1 MLKSIRGKILL
12 AILAVTMFTA
22 CSITLVFYL
31 RAAGMIEE
39 NYSGILYG
47 RMQQTVKNL
56 DESMKEI
63 YYVDTRAAWDETLRE
78 NARSYIS
85 TKNEESLDV
94 MAELLRNYSREYKDI
109 NSLYFVF
116 PEEKMAVTSEEF
128 PVNKQSLDENDIQKL
143 KEAQD
148 RSSFPTVLESLIH
161 EENSVLSVAQK
172 VEDDNGDV
180 LGYVAADVKER
191 TIYYEYLEVLN
202 DDKIGK
208 ILFVDGNNEIITSG
222 DYSDLGKT
230 FSELTG
236 NDVPSENGYFEKNG
250 VISFF
255 SRGSFS
261 SCGLYLEVSKK
272 EVLIGLSEM
281 RIFLIGI
288 FGVFFVTAVVLALWL
303 SRIVCGPLRS
313 MTDTVERVGEGDL
326 SLRTEVV
333 TADEIGTLGK
343 EFNHMLDYIEDLI
356 AKVIEEEQLKK
367 DAELE
372 ALQYQI
378 TPHFM
383 YNTLNSIKFAAF
395 LKGEKELAGLIGD
408 FVELL
413 QASIN
418 KKGSFLSVADEIHIL
433 KNYIHLQDF
442 RYQGSFQVEY
452 NISEEAYS
460 CYIPRL
466 ILQPLVENALL
477 HGIDIKKQSGKIWI
491 SGSVEEG
498 RLILVVTDNG
508 RGMTEEQIRNLFNS
522 REKKTNGLSAVG
534 VPNVKERLELYY
546 GAEGG
551 MKYDSSSDGTTVT
564 VFLPAIYDIP
574 EEGRKMDVQNTCS
587 RR

>member
-1 MLKSIRGKILL
+1 MLKSIRGKIML

-22 CSITLVFYL
+22 CSITVVFYL

-47 RMQQTVKNL
+47 RMQQTVKDL
-56 DESMKEI
+56 DESLKEI
-63 YYVDTRAAWDETLRE
+63 YYVDTRAAWDEALRE
-78 NARSYIS
+78 NVRSYIS
-85 TKNEESLDV
+85 TKNEDNLETV
-94 MAELLRNYSREYKDI
+94 AELLRNHSREYKDI

-116 PEEKMAVTSEEF
+116 PGEKMAVTSEEF
-128 PVNKQSLDENDIQKL
+128 PVNKQGLAKKDIQKL
-143 KEAQD
+143 EEEQAD
-148 RSSFPTVLESLIH
+148 NSFPVVVESLIH
-161 EENSVLSVAQK
+161 EGDSFLSVVQK
-172 VEDDNGDV
+172 VEDDNGNV
-180 LGYVAADVKER
+180 LGYLAADIKER
-191 TIYYEYLEVLN
+191 TIYYEYLESVN
-202 DDKIGK
+202 DEKITT
-208 ILFVDGNNEIITSG
+208 ILLVDRNNEIITSG

-230 FSELTG
+230 FPEITDH
-236 NDVPSENGYFEKNG
+236 DVPDKNGYFEENG

-255 SRGSFS
+255 SRGGFS
-261 SCGLYLEVSKK
+261 SCGLYLEVPKK
-272 EVLIGLSEM
+272 EVLSGLSEM
-281 RIFLIGI
+281 RLFLIGI
-288 FGVFFVTAVVLALWL
+288 FGAFFVMAVLLALWL
-303 SRIVCGPLRS
+303 SRVVCGPLKS
-313 MTDTVERVGEGDL
+313 MTSTVEKVGEGDL

-333 TADEIGTLGK
+333 TSDEIGTLGK

-356 AKVIEEEQLKK
+356 AKVIEEEQQKK

-442 RYQGSFQVEY
+442 RYQGSFRVKYE
-452 NISEEAYS
+452 ISEEAYR

-477 HGIDIKKQSGKIWI
+477 HGIDIKRQTGKIWI
-491 SGSVEEG
+491 SGNVSEG
-498 RLILVVTDNG
+498 KLILIVKDNG
-508 RGMTEEQIRNLFNS
+508 RGMTKEQIRDLFNS
-522 REKKTNGLSAVG
+522 HAKKTNGLSAVG
-534 VPNVKERLELYY
+534 IPNVKERLELYY
-546 GAEGG
+546 GTQGG
-551 MKYDSSSDGTTVT
+551 MEYVSSGNGTEVT
-564 VFLPAIYDIP
+564 VFLPAIYDMP
-574 EEGRKMDVQNTCS
+574 EEGRKN
-587 RR
+587 

>member
-1 MLKSIRGKILL
+1 MQKGGVLVLKSIRAKILL

-22 CSITLVFYL
+22 GSLTVVFYL

-47 RMQQTVKNL
+47 RMQQTVKDL
-56 DESMKEI
+56 DESLKEI
-63 YYVDTRAAWDETLRE
+63 YYVNTRTAWDEEIRNNAADYLRTGNENSLENMAGLLRE
-78 NARSYIS
+78 H
-85 TKNEESLDV
+85 
-94 MAELLRNYSREYKDI
+94 SREYKDI

-116 PEEKMAVTSEEF
+116 PDKKMAVTSEEF
-128 PVNKQSLDENDIQKL
+128 PVNKQGIKGERIEELEEVQEMDSFPVLVESLVHEG
-143 KEAQD
+143 
-148 RSSFPTVLESLIH
+148 SSF
-161 EENSVLSVAQK
+161 LSVIQK
-172 VEDDNGDV
+172 VEDDNGET
-180 LGYVAADVKER
+180 LGYVAADIKER
-191 TIYYEYLEVLN
+191 AIYYEYLEAVN
-202 DDKIGK
+202 DEKITR
-208 ILFVDGNNEIITSG
+208 ILLVDGNNEIVTSE

-230 FSELTG
+230 FPEIT
-236 NDVPSENGYFEKNG
+236 DHDIPKMEGYTEKNG

-261 SCGLYLEVSKK
+261 DCGLYLEVPKK
-272 EVLIGLSEM
+272 EVLSGLSQM
-281 RIFLIGI
+281 RLFLIGI
-288 FGVFFVTAVVLALWL
+288 FGAVFVAAVLLALWL
-303 SRIVCGPLRS
+303 SRVVCGPLRS
-313 MTDTVERVGEGDL
+313 MTGTIEKVGEGDL
-326 SLRTEVV
+326 SLRTEVT
-333 TADEIGTLGK
+333 TADEIGT
-343 EFNHMLDYIEDLI
+343 
-356 AKVIEEEQLKK
+356 
-367 DAELE
+367 LE

-452 NISEEAYS
+452 EISEEAYR

-477 HGIDIKKQSGKIWI
+477 HGIDIKRQTGKIWI
-491 SGSVEEG
+491 SGKVKEG
-498 RLILVVTDNG
+498 ELILIVKDNG
-508 RGMTEEQIRNLFNS
+508 RGMTEAQIRDLLGS
-522 REKKTNGLSAVG
+522 REKKTKGLSAVG

-546 GAEGG
+546 GEKGG
-551 MKYDSSSDGTTVT
+551 MKYDSSSNGTIVT

-574 EEGRKMDVQNTCS
+574 EEGRKS
-587 RR
+587 

>member
-22 CSITLVFYL
+22 CSITVVFYL

-39 NYSGILYG
+39 DYSGLLYG
-47 RMQQTVKNL
+47 RMQQTVKDM
-56 DESMKEI
+56 DESLKEI
-63 YYVDTRAAWDETLRE
+63 YYVDTRAAWDENLRK
-78 NARSYIS
+78 NAEAYIRTGNERFLEKVAEVLRSH
-85 TKNEESLDV
+85 
-94 MAELLRNYSREYKDI
+94 SREYKNI

-116 PEEKMAVTSEEF
+116 SDKKMAVTSEEF
-128 PVNKQSLDENDIQKL
+128 PVSKQNLDGTLVKKL
-143 KEAQD
+143 EEKQEED
-148 RSSFPTVLESLIH
+148 SFPVLVESVIH
-161 EENSVLSVAQK
+161 EGESFLSVLQK
-172 VEDDNGDV
+172 VENDNGDI
-180 LGYVAADVKER
+180 LGYVAADIKER
-191 TIYYEYLEVLN
+191 TIYYEYLEAVNDEKITRVL
-202 DDKIGK
+202 
-208 ILFVDGNNEIITSG
+208 LVDGNNEIVTSAE
-222 DYSDLGKT
+222 YSDLGKT
-230 FSELTG
+230 FAEITDH
-236 NDVPSENGYFEKNG
+236 NVPDDNGYSERDG
-250 VISFF
+250 VLSFF
-255 SRGSFS
+255 NRGSFS
-261 SCGLYLEVSKK
+261 DCGLYLEVPKK
-272 EVLIGLSEM
+272 EVLSGLSQI
-281 RIFLIGI
+281 RLFLIGI
-288 FGVFFVTAVVLALWL
+288 FGTFFVVAVLLALWL
-303 SRIVCGPLRS
+303 SRVVCEPLRS
-313 MTDTVERVGEGDL
+313 MTGTVEKVGEGDL

-356 AKVIEEEQLKK
+356 AKVIEEEQQKK

-452 NISEEAYS
+452 DISEEAYS

-477 HGIDIKKQSGKIWI
+477 HGIDIKRQKGKIRI
-491 SGSVEEG
+491 CGKIEEE
-498 RLILVVTDNG
+498 RLILVVADNG

-522 REKKTNGLSAVG
+522 HAKKTNGLSAVG

-546 GAEGG
+546 GEKGG
-551 MKYDSSSDGTTVT
+551 MKYDSSSGGTTVT

-574 EEGRKMDVQNTCS
+574 EEGRKN
-587 RR
+587 

>member
-22 CSITLVFYL
+22 CSITVVFYL

-39 NYSGILYG
+39 NYSGLLYG
-47 RMQQTVKNL
+47 RMQQTVKDM
-56 DESMKEI
+56 DESLKEI
-63 YYVDTRAAWDETLRE
+63 YYVDTRAAWDETLRK
-78 NARSYIS
+78 NAQSYIR
-85 TKNEESLDV
+85 TGNERFLENV
-94 MAELLRNYSREYKDI
+94 AEVLRSHSREYKNI

-116 PEEKMAVTSEEF
+116 PDAKMAVTSEEF
-128 PVNKQSLDENDIQKL
+128 PVSKQELDSTLVQKL
-143 KEAQD
+143 KEEQEKD
-148 RSSFPTVLESLIH
+148 SFPVLMESVIH
-161 EENSVLSVAQK
+161 EGESFLSVIQK
-172 VEDDNGDV
+172 VEDDNGDI
-180 LGYVAADVKER
+180 LGYVAADIKER
-191 TIYYEYLEVLN
+191 TIYYEYLEAVNDEKITRVL
-202 DDKIGK
+202 
-208 ILFVDGNNEIITSG
+208 LVDGNNEVVTSAE
-222 DYSDLGKT
+222 YSDLGKT
-230 FSELTG
+230 FAAITDH
-236 NDVPSENGYFEKNG
+236 NVPDHNGYSEKDG
-250 VISFF
+250 VLSFF

-261 SCGLYLEVSKK
+261 DCGLYLEVPKK
-272 EVLIGLSEM
+272 EVLSGLSQI
-281 RIFLIGI
+281 RLFLIGI
-288 FGVFFVTAVVLALWL
+288 FGTFFVVAVLLALWL
-303 SRIVCGPLRS
+303 SRVVCGPLKS
-313 MTDTVERVGEGDL
+313 MTSTVEKVGEGDL

-356 AKVIEEEQLKK
+356 AKVIEEEQQKK

-452 NISEEAYS
+452 NISEEAHS

-466 ILQPLVENALL
+466 ILQPLVENSLL
-477 HGIDIKKQSGKIWI
+477 HGIDIKRQKGKIWI
-491 SGSVEEG
+491 SGKVEEE
-498 RLILVVTDNG
+498 RLILVVADNG
-508 RGMTEEQIRNLFNS
+508 RGMTEEEIRNLFNS
-522 REKKTNGLSAVG
+522 HAKKTNGLSAVG

-546 GAEGG
+546 GEKGG

-574 EEGRKMDVQNTCS
+574 EEGRKN
-587 RR
+587 